1 MLSPSFPFCQAVSG
15 MTDMEAAVTAAATTT
30 RAGAAEAGAAGARAT
45 LSDLI
50 RAEED
55 AGRAAA

>member
-1 MLSPSFPFCQAVSG
+1 

-30 RAGAAEAGAAGARAT
+30 RAGVAEAGAAGARAT

-50 RAEED
+50 RAEE
-55 AGRAAA
+55 AVGKEAA